1 MRFDVS
7 ERSLALLQICVP
19 AEPMDRTQE
28 RELIDEI
35 VRRVVDACPRRHATS
50 ASELRAQQ
58 IVRGYFEAAGLSTS
72 LHSFAFT
79 DNVHAN
85 LALHFGL
92 GALGTLVSGVA
103 PRLAFALHA
112 GTAAS
117 YWAESTRRAYLL
129 RKLLPFKPSQNLLG
143 VLPAEAEPNLRIVFV
158 AHVDAAFTGLIFDP
172 RVVRAATRKLPFPM
186 SLLNRPIAFATRA
199 HWALAAM
206 DSVRSVVGPL
216 AAPLRPLEWLL
227 TVPSAL
233 ICLINLEILIRDEVV
248 PGANDDLTGV
258 ASLAVLA
265 HRLADKPP
273 DVELVFVATGA
284 EEASLGGADALAKD
298 MGGVWQKDKTVI
310 LVLDTLSS
318 GELRFIETEGEV
330 SALPVPPWL
339 CRLVENVAASD
350 ERFASVRGFVPPLGG
365 TDAAAFLAH
374 GWDAVG
380 LTCIDPELGSAGHYH
395 QPSDTPDNLDL
406 DQVLCSTDFVEHLA
420 RRLMDDRRG

>member
-1 MRFDVS
+1 
-7 ERSLALLQICVP
+7 
-19 AEPMDRTQE
+19 MDRTQE

-103 PRLAFALHA
+103 PRLGFALHA

-186 SLLNRPIAFATRA
+186 SLLNRPIAFATKA
-199 HWALAAM
+199 QLALAVM
-206 DSVRSVVGPL
+206 DSVRSVVGPF
-216 AAPLRPLEWLL
+216 AMALRPVEWLL

-233 ICLINLEILIRDEVV
+233 ICLINLEILVRNEVV
-248 PGANDDLTGV
+248 PGANDDLSGV
-258 ASLAVLA
+258 ASLVVLA
-265 HRLADKPP
+265 HRLAKDKPE
-273 DVELVFVATGA
+273 DVELVFVASGA

-298 MGGVWQKDKTVI
+298 MCGVWKKEETVI
-310 LVLDTLSS
+310 VVLDTLCS

-339 CRLVENVAASD
+339 CRLVESVAASD

-380 LTCIDPELGSAGHYH
+380 LTCIDPALGSAGNYH
-395 QPSDTPDNLDL
+395 QPSDTPDHLDL
-406 DQVLCSTDFVEHLA
+406 DEVLCATDFAEILA
-420 RRLMDDRRG
+420 RRLMVRRRG